1 MAYVDIDLQY
11 PCKRCGEVRY
21 FMGFKTMR
29 ILGTKTNM
37 FMCKHCAS
45 EILMQCFAELGDLN
59 ARLARGESIKGE
71 VVQKE
76 VVQEKKKGIEVYTDE
91 NGDTW
96 LEE

>member
-1 MAYVDIDLQY
+1 MAYVDIDLQF

-29 ILGTKTNM
+29 IPGTKTNM

-59 ARLARGESIKGE
+59 ARLARGESIKLE
-71 VVQKE
+71 VK
-76 VVQEKKKGIEVYTDE
+76 QEKKKGIEVYTDE

-96 LEE
+96 LEEE